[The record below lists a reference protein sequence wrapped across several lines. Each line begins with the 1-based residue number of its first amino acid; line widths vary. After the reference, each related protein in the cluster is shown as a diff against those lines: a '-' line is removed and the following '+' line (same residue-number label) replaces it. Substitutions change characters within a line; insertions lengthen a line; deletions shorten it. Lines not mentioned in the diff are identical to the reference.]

1 MVMIIGL
8 TGGIATGKST
18 VAKMMREKGLPIIDA
33 DLISRQVV
41 EPGEKAY
48 KEIVK
53 TFSKSIL
60 NENLTIDRK
69 KLGAMIFNDKS
80 KRERLN
86 NIVHPAVREEMKQK
100 AKRYL
105 ESGNETVVMD
115 IPLLV
120 ESKLHHMVD
129 RVLLVYIPEEL
140 QLERLLK
147 RDNAGKEDA
156 LNRIQSQIPIEEK
169 KTEADEIIYNDGTLQ
184 NTKEQLER
192 ILTKWNVNVT

>member
-1 MVMIIGL
+1 MIIGL